1 MKSIEKEF
9 VDFYIGVGR
18 TWGLDTLSSKLIGIL
33 YLEPEEI
40 CIDELAKKT
49 GYSLPSISNKMHFI
63 ETMGIV
69 KRIKKPGSKKLFY
82 FMEKDA
88 IKVARM
94 HFEKIYEAEII
105 PAKKLMPKLLDKYKK
120 VNLNNEEKKKLEII
134 KNYNK
139 QMLNIDKV
147 YSKLNE
153 YFDELE

>member
-9 VDFYIGVGR
+9 IDFYIGVGR

-40 CIDELAKKT
+40 CIEELAKKT
-49 GYSLPSISNKMHFI
+49 GYSLPSISNKMNFI

-94 HFEKIYEAEII
+94 HFEKIYESEIE

-153 YFDELE
+153 YFDELK